1 MLSFPCL
8 KHKFSER
15 KKDGITGWENF
26 LVLKHWCPNL
36 CLQAYQS
43 AGLKDE
49 EQLAWEVERSLQ
61 KIDLGPSVLHLLLLL
76 WLELMSDPN
85 PEGWIPR
92 TKLNSRNHGTGM
104 LARGPLA
111 GEHCCRTQPSDQNRH
126 HLYHAFSLINH
137 AFSQETIRSNLWN
150 ADLPQKRSPW
160 ILRWDSS
167 FSLQPFSIRPNC
179 T

>member
-1 MLSFPCL
+1 MVSFPCL
-8 KHKFSER
+8 KYKFSEKKRWNYWMR
-15 KKDGITGWENF
+15 KVFSAKT
-26 LVLKHWCPNL
+26 LVSKPLSP
-36 CLQAYQS
+36 
-43 AGLKDE
+43 GLPKCWT
-49 EQLAWEVERSLQ
+49 QRWRTVGMRSR
-61 KIDLGPSVLHLLLLL
+61 KEPSEDRPGSLVPHLLLLL
-76 WLELMSDPN
+76 WMELISDPN

-150 ADLPQKRSPW
+150 ADLPSEKE
-160 ILRWDSS
+160 
-167 FSLQPFSIRPNC
+167 SLDP
-179 T
+179 

>member
-1 MLSFPCL
+1 M
-8 KHKFSER
+8 SETQVLR
-15 KKDGITGWENF
+15 KKKRWDYWMRKIFGAKTLMSKPLSSG
-26 LVLKHWCPNL
+26 L
-36 CLQAYQS
+36 QS

-49 EQLAWEVERSLQ
+49 EQLAWEVERNLQ
-61 KIDLGPSVLHLLLLL
+61 KIDLGPSDPHLLLLL
-76 WLELMSDPN
+76 WMELISDPN

-126 HLYHAFSLINH
+126 HLYQINH

-150 ADLPQKRSPW
+150 ADLPSEKE
-160 ILRWDSS
+160 
-167 FSLQPFSIRPNC
+167 SLDP
-179 T
+179 

>member
-15 KKDGITGWENF
+15 KKDGITGWEKF

-43 AGLKDE
+43 AGLRDE

-61 KIDLGPSVLHLLLLL
+61 KIDLGPSVPHLLLLL
-76 WLELMSDPN
+76 WMELISDPN

-111 GEHCCRTQPSDQNRH
+111 GEHCCKTQPFDQNRH

-150 ADLPQKRSPW
+150 ADLPSEKE
-160 ILRWDSS
+160 
-167 FSLQPFSIRPNC
+167 SLDP
-179 T
+179 

>member
-1 MLSFPCL
+1 M
-8 KHKFSER
+8 SETQVLR
-15 KKDGITGWENF
+15 KKKRWDYWMRKFFGAKTLMSKPLSSG
-26 LVLKHWCPNL
+26 L
-36 CLQAYQS
+36 QS

-61 KIDLGPSVLHLLLLL
+61 KIDLGPSDPHLLLLL
-76 WLELMSDPN
+76 WMELISDPN

-92 TKLNSRNHGTGM
+92 TKLNTRNHGFGM

-137 AFSQETIRSNLWN
+137 AFSQEIIRSNLWN
-150 ADLPQKRSPW
+150 SDLPQKRSPW

-167 FSLQPFSIRPNC
+167 FSLQAFSIRPNC

>member
-1 MLSFPCL
+1 M
-8 KHKFSER
+8 SETQVLR
-15 KKDGITGWENF
+15 KKKRWDYWMRKFFGAKTLMSKPLSSG
-26 LVLKHWCPNL
+26 L
-36 CLQAYQS
+36 QS

-76 WLELMSDPN
+76 WMELISDPN

-126 HLYHAFSLINH
+126 HLYQINH

-150 ADLPQKRSPW
+150 ADLPSEKE
-160 ILRWDSS
+160 
-167 FSLQPFSIRPNC
+167 SLDP
-179 T
+179 